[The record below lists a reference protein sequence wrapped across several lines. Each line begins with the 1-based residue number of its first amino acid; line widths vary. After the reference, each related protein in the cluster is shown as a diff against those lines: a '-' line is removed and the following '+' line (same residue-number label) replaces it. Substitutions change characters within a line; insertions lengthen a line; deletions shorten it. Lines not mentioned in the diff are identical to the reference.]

1 MFRVA
6 QLLYLMLPVYLANMT
21 PPFVKY
27 WRGWNRPICER
38 LLGSHKTVIGFAS
51 GVLAAVVTAFLQS
64 RIGWSGSLVDYDR
77 WLGLGLACGV
87 GALIG
92 DALKSLI
99 KRRCGIAPGERW
111 VPADQLDFVVG
122 GLVALSPF
130 VSLGVLDVAIIV
142 TVSFLG
148 DLAVNQ
154 VSFRLGIRDTAW

>member
-1 MFRVA
+1 
-6 QLLYLMLPVYLANMT
+6 
-21 PPFVKY
+21 
-27 WRGWNRPICER
+27 
-38 LLGSHKTVIGFAS
+38 
-51 GVLAAVVTAFLQS
+51 
-64 RIGWSGSLVDYDR
+64 
-77 WLGLGLACGV
+77 
-87 GALIG
+87 
-92 DALKSLI
+92 
-99 KRRCGIAPGERW
+99 